1 MKRLLLIIILT
12 FSFQTLVKADDIRD
26 FEIEGISIGDSLLDH
41 FSVDEIN
48 DFPEDFYPKSKKFYI
63 KYLFSNEYTS
73 YDIMKVALKKNSNQI
88 YSLSGSLF
96 FDNFDKCNIKKKEII
111 KSISTSFKVKIDD
124 KGIFKVPDLADNQS
138 KKSQTEIPL
147 LNGSGL
153 FSVQC
158 TDWSL
163 EAETKN
169 NWRDN
174 LSVTVYTKEYENFL
188 RNEAY

>member
-1 MKRLLLIIILT
+1 MKKLLLIFILT

-26 FEIEGISIGDSLLDH
+26 FEIEGVSIGDSLFDH

-96 FDNFDKCNIKKKEII
+96 FDNFDKCNIKKK
-111 KSISTSFKVKIDD
+111 K
-124 KGIFKVPDLADNQS
+124 
-138 KKSQTEIPL
+138 
-147 LNGSGL
+147 
-153 FSVQC
+153 
-158 TDWSL
+158 
-163 EAETKN
+163 
-169 NWRDN
+169 
-174 LSVTVYTKEYENFL
+174 
-188 RNEAY
+188 